1 MHAPRKKVGP
11 VAGLVLSLG
20 FGLLLLVV
28 STADLFIV
36 RTLPVD
42 QPLPVTV
49 RIPGIGLYRDTITG
63 GAVFQHQRK
72 IHPRGQVLSAE
83 EQRVVRAFEDLRRPP
98 RPALLLGLGLTFVV
112 VLLVFTSYARSRSK
126 LPAYPRTQV
135 ALLLLLL
142 ALVIGS
148 KALLL
153 FTAWTGLWIPLTLA
167 VVPVGL
173 QLGRRAASATAVAG
187 AVILSLLT
195 PIDLWLLVVL
205 LAQGLTAALIAGGRG
220 QLRAGQAA
228 LGAMASSG
236 VAFLALSL
244 VLGESPLPAVPWY
257 QWGLLASAGGA
268 LAGALLGWLLSP
280 AAGKLMGFVSRGK
293 LLAMSNQD
301 TPVLK
306 QLASR
311 APGTWA
317 HSMAVANMAETAA
330 SAIGADGLLVR
341 VGAYYHDI
349 GKAAQPQYFI
359 ENQEGSNPHDELAPD
374 VSADAIFSHVAEG
387 LKQARKH
394 NIPAPIAEFISTHH
408 GGALMEFFW
417 HKNRESGNP
426 KQLEERDFRYP
437 GFPPQSRE
445 TAILALCDAVEAAS
459 RTLEDPSRDEIQDL
473 VRRITLGKLEQGL
486 LSESELALQD
496 LQKVMVSLVDTLRSA
511 RHARIRYP
519 WQAQPAKERQEGND
533 KTGERPPDKPEAEQV
548 KPDKD
553 DGTPA
558 KAATPT
564 PAPVPPP
571 EAAAQPDPP
580 WTEATSTD
588 DDEDLE
594 EPGRERIRTMPLG
607 MVKPDDPDTPSKGP

>member
-11 VAGLVLSLG
+11 VAGLVLSFG

-28 STADLFIV
+28 STADLFVV

-72 IHPRGQVLSAE
+72 IHPRGHVLSTE
-83 EQRVVRAFEDLRRPP
+83 QQRVVRAFEDLRRPP

-112 VLLVFTSYARSRSK
+112 VFLVFISYARSRSK
-126 LPAYPRTQV
+126 RPAYPRTQV
-135 ALLLLLL
+135 ALLLLLVSL
-142 ALVIGS
+142 AIGS

-228 LGAMASSG
+228 LGAMVSSG

-244 VLGESPLPAVPWY
+244 VLGESPLPTAMPWY
-257 QWGLLASAGGA
+257 QSGLLASAGGA
-268 LAGALLGWLLSP
+268 LVGGLLGWLLSP
-280 AAGKLMGFVSRGK
+280 AVGKLMGFVSRGK

-359 ENQEGSNPHDELAPD
+359 ENQEGANPHDELAPD
-374 VSADAIFSHVAEG
+374 VSADAIFSHVSEG
-387 LKQARKH
+387 LKMARKH
-394 NIPAPIAEFISTHH
+394 NIPDHVAEFIATHH
-408 GGALMEFFW
+408 GGALLEFFW
-417 HKNRESGNP
+417 HKNRENGNP

-437 GFPPQSRE
+437 GYPPQSRE

-459 RTLEDPSRDEIQDL
+459 RTLEDPNREEIQDL
-473 VRRITLGKLEQGL
+473 VRRLTLGKLEQGL
-486 LSESELALQD
+486 LSDSELTLED
-496 LQKVMVSLVDTLRSA
+496 LQRVMVSLVETLRSA

-519 WQAQPAKERQEGND
+519 WQGPAKEPPESKKVQDSQQPEPAPEQD
-533 KTGERPPDKPEAEQV
+533 AKTTTER
-548 KPDKD
+548 D

-558 KAATPT
+558 KAAA

-571 EAAAQPDPP
+571 ETAAQPDPP
-580 WTEATSTD
+580 WTEAEGTVD
-588 DDEDLE
+588 DDAL

-607 MVKPDDPDTPSKGP
+607 MAKPGDPDTPSKGP